1 MNDTTRRTFGLGLA
15 AAPLLTRRAMAQDA
29 YPSRSIR
36 AVITIGAGAAGD
48 LYLRQIAAKAS
59 QLLGQTIVVDNRPG
73 GAGLVGTAAV
83 ARAAPDGYTLIL
95 AYNQTMVVAPHI
107 YKELPYDPLSDF
119 VGVARAVSTP
129 LVLVASATLP
139 VKSVAEV
146 VAWAKAHPQQLS
158 YASSGKGTSSHLAGA
173 YFENLEKVGAQ
184 HVAYTS
190 VPQALG
196 DIERG
201 DIKIMFYPY
210 LALQPAIERN
220 SVHVLATTGTER
232 LSTLPQVPTMAE
244 LGYRDFVIT
253 PWFAFYAPAKTPP
266 QIVQKLSTTINEALK
281 EPEFVAAMNRTGTAI
296 WPSTPEEMVA
306 FTKSEIERYRNLV
319 AIAGIERGD

>member
-1 MNDTTRRTFGLGLA
+1 MNDTTRRAFSLGLA
-15 AAPLLTRRAMAQDA
+15 SAPLLAGRAMAQDA
-29 YPSRSIR
+29 FPSRPIR

-48 LYLRQIAAKAS
+48 LYLRQISARAS

-83 ARAAPDGYTLIL
+83 ARAAPDGYTLVF

-107 YKELPYDPLSDF
+107 YKDLPYDPVNDF

-129 LVLVASATLP
+129 LVLVVSATLP
-139 VKSVAEV
+139 VRSVAEL
-146 VAWAKAHPQQLS
+146 VAWAKAHPQQLN

-173 YFENLEKVGAQ
+173 YFENLQKVGSQ

-196 DIERG
+196 DIDRG

-220 SVHVLATTGTER
+220 SVRVLAVTGPER
-232 LSTLPQVPTMAE
+232 LSTLPNVPTMVE
-244 LGYRDFVIT
+244 LGYRDFVIV
-253 PWFAFYAPAKTPP
+253 PWFAFYAPAHTPP
-266 QIVQKLSTTINEALK
+266 EIVQKLNAAVTEALK
-281 EPEFVAAMNRTGTAI
+281 DPEFVAAMNKTGTAI
-296 WPSTPEEMVA
+296 WPATPEEMVA

-319 AIAGIERGD
+319 AIAGIQQGD